1 MATHGLEVETF
12 FNNKY
17 EPYKETVDLVDLVDV
32 LSIVGSERARSTSIL
47 WLSITPAHAG
57 LLVQLYRV
65 RDRLDVYQIEK
76 RRSFARPAK

>member
-17 EPYKETVDLVDLVDV
+17 EPYKETVDLVDV